1 MSGKIRIQKRP
12 VLPTERERTFLADSI
27 WLERIR
33 AEPSAFNP
41 YEPKATESPRVATET
56 LKGFLLIVCHFL
68 YLTFFGK
75 SIIGLFSATRTG
87 GSAYF
92 GGEDIALIYPDLN
105 PDSAVRNHCFG
116 QCIINIGAQSL
127 ERDAA
132 EFAIFRPTHGGTTQT
147 TSQKDAHPEHIA
159 VGHGLLEHLL
169 HHTPERQTF
178 LKTLHD
184 HLCHYGSIGLG

>member
-33 AEPSAFNP
+33 AGPSAFNP
-41 YEPKATESPRVATET
+41 YEPKATESPRVATEV
-56 LKGFLLIVCHFL
+56 LERFLLIVCHFL
-68 YLTFFGK
+68 YLTCFGK
-75 SIIGLFSATRTG
+75 RM
-87 GSAYF
+87 
-92 GGEDIALIYPDLN
+92 
-105 PDSAVRNHCFG
+105 
-116 QCIINIGAQSL
+116 INIGTQSL
-127 ERDAA
+127 ERNAA

-159 VGHGLLEHLL
+159 VGHDLLEHLL